1 MPFVERDNP
10 CERCVEE
17 HECACRSSRTFS
29 DSQSLLSHLR
39 HSKKHKGP
47 RGSFNNY
54 CFTCNQGFSLKKG
67 FIQHLE
73 NKTIHRHDLHQVACN
88 GHYQFVQQFMRSQY
102 ANQTGSSH
110 RITKSQGSRQIGFT
124 PMHCA
129 AFGGHEMSLQ
139 IMLGWSD
146 GNPNVVDPFDGRTP
160 VHLAAWKGNVKCLR
174 LLLKHGGD
182 YTMKDKS
189 GITAM
194 GLATYACSFVISKYF
209 VPTPSVRCERTG
221 VNR

>member
-1 MPFVERDNP
+1 MPFVEKDKP
-10 CERCVEE
+10 CARCVEE
-17 HECACRSSRTFS
+17 HECACQLSRTFS

-39 HSKKHKGP
+39 HSKKHKGQN
-47 RGSFNNY
+47 SNVNNY
-54 CFTCNQGFSLKKG
+54 CSTCDRVFSSKNG

-88 GHYQFVQQFMRSQY
+88 GHYQVVQQFMRSQY

-110 RITKSQGSRQIGFT
+110 RITISQGSRQIGFT

-139 IMLGWSD
+139 IMLEWSD
-146 GNPNVVDPFDGRTP
+146 GNPNVLDPFDGRTP
-160 VHLAAWKGNVKCLR
+160 VHLAAWKGNPKCFR

-182 YTMKDKS
+182 YTMKDNS
-189 GITAM
+189 GKTAVD
-194 GLATYACSFVISKYF
+194 LATKACLVVIFQHTLALATAVASK
-209 VPTPSVRCERTG
+209 
-221 VNR
+221 